1 MTGCAAAFGAS
12 NWESEPN
19 KGLQEAREGG
29 KLLIRISRQP
39 GYGYRQIRALNSPG
53 TKELMGEHVLLSG
66 VGHPMNSSDSMA
78 QTRLK
83 FSFYSWRG
91 DYLGDCVPHNETE
104 LCTKLTRILSINA
117 LLKEAE
123 TAPDE
128 EKLSLLKECHKL
140 LGTPHDTDLP
150 LLSTNNRLGHE
161 IGALSQSPDD
171 YYYRY
176 HNSILNYNLLLSD
189 LYNCGENAA
198 AILRKIDE
206 IYDMCTRRQRRE
218 LLYIKIFMLLDLAC
232 TDEDV
237 HNIREVYKQYSS
249 MRHENE
255 PRVSSIAL
263 DDPKALLSDKQIR
276 DSSSGGML
284 VKNELSFSDR
294 FLKRRAASPS
304 SHSTYK
310 PYGTKRVE
318 RRWDTYKP
326 YGTERVER
334 HWDIG
339 FDFLQG
345 MVDRGELYIINVD
358 DALEKMGIEFPP
370 LSRALYDFNIN
381 ALVVTSTLETLD
393 KIDALV
399 SSWKEQGQQM
409 PNMEEQEEPQ
419 KDSKKA
425 AKKESRKEAKKESR
439 KRRRDQSTEPVALL

>member
-1 MTGCAAAFGAS
+1 MHLFNQLLYSACAIMTGCAAVFGAS
-12 NWESEPN
+12 NWESETN

-128 EKLSLLKECHKL
+128 EKLSLLKEGHKL
-140 LGTPHDTDLP
+140 LGTQHDTNLP
-150 LLSTNNRLGHE
+150 LLSTYNRLGHE
-161 IGALSQSPDD
+161 IGALSQSPED
-171 YYYRY
+171 YYHRY
-176 HNSILNYNLLLSD
+176 HNSVLNYNLLLSD

-206 IYDMCTRRQRRE
+206 IYGKCTREQRRE
-218 LLYIKIFMLLDLAC
+218 LLYIKIFMLLALAK

-237 HNIREVYKQYSS
+237 YNIGKVYKQYNT

-255 PRVSSIAL
+255 PRVSCIAL
-263 DDPKALLSDKQIR
+263 DDPEALLRDKQIR
-276 DSSSGGML
+276 DSSSGEML
-284 VKNELSFSDR
+284 VKNELSFSER
-294 FLKRRAASPS
+294 YLKRRSAPPS

-310 PYGTKRVE
+310 PYGTERVE
-318 RRWDTYKP
+318 RR
-326 YGTERVER
+326 
-334 HWDIG
+334 WDIG
-339 FDFLQG
+339 FDFLQD
-345 MVDRGELYIINVD
+345 MVERGELYIIDVD

-370 LSRALYDFNIN
+370 SSRARYNFNIN

-419 KDSKKA
+419 NDSKKA

-439 KRRRDQSTEPVALL
+439 KRRKRR